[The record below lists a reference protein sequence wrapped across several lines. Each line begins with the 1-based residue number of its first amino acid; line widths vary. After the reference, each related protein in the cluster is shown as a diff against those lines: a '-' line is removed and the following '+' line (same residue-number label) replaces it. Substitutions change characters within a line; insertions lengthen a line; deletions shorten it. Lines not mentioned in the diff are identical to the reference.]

1 MIEQTIPTTRAF
13 SVRRTIV
20 RASSAL
26 LACERLALMGLMY
39 LLTAMILVNV
49 VTRYAHFP
57 IYWIDESAV
66 YCVVWLTFVGA
77 SAMTRLRLDFAVTML
92 TERLS
97 AQHQKIAKV
106 ISTGMV
112 VAFGVALIV
121 TCLLWMD
128 PIGLARAGFDGRK
141 LAADTFNFLYT
152 ERTQTLNWPTWVLY
166 LTLPIFAVSM
176 TIHGLANLLED
187 LELVPRTPP
196 KGFQLS
202 ELDGVN

>member
-1 MIEQTIPTTRAF
+1 MAVTRAF
-13 SVRRTIV
+13 SVRGMV
-20 RASSAL
+20 LRASSAL
-26 LACERLALMGLMY
+26 LAFERIALMGLMW
-39 LLTAMILVNV
+39 LLTGLILVNV
-49 VTRYAHFP
+49 ITRYSHFP

-66 YCVVWLTFVGA
+66 YCVVWLTFIGA

-97 AQHQKIAKV
+97 PRHQKLAKV
-106 ISTGMV
+106 ISTGLV
-112 VAFGVALIV
+112 VVFGIALTV
-121 TCLLWMD
+121 TCVLWMD
-128 PIGLARAGFDGRK
+128 PVGLARAGFDGRK
-141 LAADTFNFLYT
+141 LAAETFNFLYT

-176 TIHGLANLLED
+176 TVHGLANLLED
-187 LELVPRTPP
+187 LELVPRVPP

>member
-1 MIEQTIPTTRAF
+1 MSTAPAIGA
-13 SVRRTIV
+13 RRVILV
-20 RASSAL
+20 ASAGL
-26 LACERLALMGLMY
+26 LAFERLALMGLMY
-39 LLTAMILVNV
+39 LLTALILVNV
-49 VTRYAHFP
+49 VTRYSHFP

-66 YCVVWLTFVGA
+66 YSVVWLTFIGA

-97 AQHQKIAKV
+97 PRRQKIAKV
-106 ISTGMV
+106 ISTGLV
-112 VAFGVALIV
+112 VVFGIALIV
-121 TCLLWMD
+121 TCVLWMD

-141 LAADTFNFLYT
+141 LAAETFNFVYT
-152 ERTQTLNWPTWVLY
+152 EHTQTLNWPTWVLY

-176 TIHGLANLLED
+176 TVHGLANLLED

-196 KGFQLS
+196 RGFALS